1 MIQDRIKIVVAVLG
15 AQRSTGIVPLIIGKP
30 GNAKSSFVNQLAIAN
45 GSNAHVLSVSRLMP
59 EDLNGMPCLS
69 TDRSSYSYAN
79 PAWATQLNADD
90 FLFLDE
96 VNQGPPRVEAAIMRL
111 ALEGELGTLTVPSYR
126 IAAMNPIECSTG
138 ARPFGAPTANRF
150 AHITGW
156 TADLSVFWAFAK
168 GGNGFHP
175 PKIPTVTKAE
185 MRAQLCATVL
195 PFLEAVRPANAR
207 GEVSSYIEVLPENP
221 EEHSGPWP
229 SQRTWTATAA
239 VHAALA
245 KMNCLHLLEEATATL
260 VGKDAAAAYS
270 TFVIEKGLPTVAE
283 IVADPSVIYGLDDAT
298 AITLAQKV
306 VIENHQDVV
315 VLSLFLGRLC
325 GDNQGTIVS
334 ALSRMVSRS
343 DKVSDNIKTL
353 LSQMAANL

>member
-1 MIQDRIKIVVAVLG
+1 MLPDKINIIAAVLG

-30 GNAKSSFVNQLAIAN
+30 GNAKSSFVNQLAVAN

-59 EDLNGMPCLS
+59 EDINGMPCLS

-79 PAWATQLNADD
+79 PQWATQLNADD

-96 VNQGPPRVEAAIMRL
+96 VNQGSPRTEAAIMRL

-126 IAAMNPIECSTG
+126 IAAMNPLECSTG

-156 TADLSVFWAFAK
+156 TADLSVFWAYAK

-175 PKIPTVTKAE
+175 PAIPDVSSAE

-195 PFLEAVRPANAR
+195 PFLEAVRPANYS
-207 GEVSSYIEVLPENP
+207 GEVTSYIEVLPENP

-239 VHAALA
+239 VHVALT
-245 KMNCLHLLEEATATL
+245 KMNCLHLLQEATATL

-270 TFVIEKGLPTVAE
+270 TFVIENGLPSVAE
-283 IVADPSVIYGLDDAT
+283 VIADPSVIYGLDDGT
-298 AITLAQKV
+298 SITLAAKA
-306 VIENHQDVV
+306 IMANITNTVV
-315 VLSLFLGRLC
+315 VTLFLSRLC
-325 GDNQGTIVS
+325 SDSQGTILS
-334 ALSRMVSRS
+334 ALAPMMNRS
-343 DKVSDNIKTL
+343 DKVPNHVKSVITT
-353 LSQMAANL
+353 MAANL

>member
-1 MIQDRIKIVVAVLG
+1 MIQDKINIIVAVLS

-30 GNAKSSFVNQLAIAN
+30 GNGKSSFVNQLAVAN
-45 GSNAHVLSVSRLMP
+45 GGAAHVLSVSRLMP
-59 EDLNGMPCLS
+59 EDINGMPCLS
-69 TDRSSYSYAN
+69 VDRSSYSYAN
-79 PAWATQLNADD
+79 PAWATGLGPDD

-96 VNQGPPRVEAAIMRL
+96 VNQGSARTEAAIMRL

-150 AHITGW
+150 AHISGW
-156 TADLSVFWAFAK
+156 AADLSVFWAFAK

-175 PKIPTVTKAE
+175 PAIPDVSSAE

-207 GEVSSYIEVLPENP
+207 GEVSSYIEVLPDNP

-239 VHAALA
+239 VHVALT
-245 KMNCLHLLEEATATL
+245 KMNCLHLLQEATATL
-260 VGKDAAAAYS
+260 VGEDAAAAYS
-270 TFVIEKGLPTVAE
+270 TFVVENGLPTVAE
-283 IVADPSVIYGLDDAT
+283 VVADPSVIYGLDDAT
-298 AITLAQKV
+298 AISLAAKV
-306 VIENHQDVV
+306 VKENLKDIV

-334 ALSRMVSRS
+334 ALSGMMNRS
-343 DKVSDNIKTL
+343 NKVPDNIKTL
-353 LSQMAANL
+353 VTQMAANL